1 MNPMSK
7 RDSHL
12 QETITS
18 IRRYFV
24 TGLIIVLPTLIT
36 LYIVWILVTIVGGF
50 LSPVLEGFVYQVFAT
65 EVARPVATLVSL
77 LVTVTLICL
86 VGVTGTMFSQRIFHR
101 TETVFTRIP
110 LVRGIYR
117 SVRQLTDLFVG
128 HDASFQNV
136 ALIEYPRKGLRSLC
150 FITSRH
156 RLETPGRSK
165 PSVCVFLPTT
175 PNPTSGFFLLV
186 PEEEVTLLS
195 ISVDEAV
202 KMIMSGGIIAP
213 ADGQLH
219 ATEPGEPVDL
229 TREEV
234 TRRTVP

>member
-1 MNPMSK
+1 
-7 RDSHL
+7 
-12 QETITS
+12 
-18 IRRYFV
+18 
-24 TGLIIVLPTLIT
+24 
-36 LYIVWILVTIVGGF
+36 TIVGGF
-50 LSPVLEGFVYQVFAT
+50 LSPVLEVFVYQVFAT
-65 EVARPVATLVSL
+65 EVARPVATLISL

-86 VGVTGTMFSQRIFHR
+86 VGVTGTLFSQRIFQR

-128 HDASFQNV
+128 KDASFQNV

-156 RLETPGRSK
+156 RLEIPGRSS
-165 PSVCVFLPTT
+165 PAVCVFLPTT
-175 PNPTSGFFLLV
+175 PNPTSGFFILV
-186 PEEEVTLLS
+186 PEDEVIPLS

-213 ADGQLH
+213 ADGELH
-219 ATEPGEPVDL
+219 AIEPSEPVDL
-229 TREEV
+229 PREEIK
-234 TRRTVP
+234 R